1 MCGRTAHSA
10 QSATDT
16 QIPRIPIPP
25 TGSNPARRLDYARLR
40 ARSSKLDARSKAYS
54 TPARARPTSP
64 LRPGPALLP
73 LRRRLIQLA
82 ASSTKA
88 ACRRFVPRSH
98 LLKWCRARRGQR
110 RCGDGGEDVDVRH
123 GIQDHIDIDAE
134 RCRGFGE
141 GREDARRRAQE
152 YSVLA
157 IDTHSPLSWIL
168 RQRGGQGG
176 PHSAPAPPSTCTA
189 TEA

>member
-1 MCGRTAHSA
+1 MYVPDALRKSRLMCGRTAHSA
-10 QSATDT
+10 QGSTDI

-25 TGSNPARRLDYARLR
+25 AGSNPARWLDYARLRARSSKLDYARLR

-98 LLKWCRARRGQR
+98 LFKWCRARRGQVPATGYA
-110 RCGDGGEDVDVRH
+110 CAKLE
-123 GIQDHIDIDAE
+123 
-134 RCRGFGE
+134 
-141 GREDARRRAQE
+141 ARTA
-152 YSVLA
+152 
-157 IDTHSPLSWIL
+157 
-168 RQRGGQGG
+168 
-176 PHSAPAPPSTCTA
+176 STK
-189 TEA
+189 